1 MEPSGM
7 FAPGVNLLSVLGC
20 GVVAIVVAAGLT
32 YLVGSI
38 NKNAGG
44 LAGVIGVFG
53 SLAIMLQLFFQ

>member
-32 YLVGSI
+32 YLVGSV
-38 NKNAGG
+38 NKNAGV

-53 SLAIMLQLFFQ
+53 GLAIMLQLFFQ

>member
-20 GVVAIVVAAGLT
+20 GVLTVVVAAGLT

-38 NKNAGG
+38 NKNAGVLSG
-44 LAGVIGVFG
+44 GIGVFG
-53 SLAIMLQLFFQ
+53 GLAIMLQLFFQ